1 MPLDIEETIQ
11 IHFSSRFANN
21 YVNGSFSNCE
31 FFLPVIE
38 VPPQHQIY
46 VSCISASI
54 PYTFY
59 NIDSNNNYLEYFV
72 YNSVDN
78 GASTLY
84 DLTITPGNY
93 NAYQLQNYLKT
104 QLGSNFTVTYDVITN
119 KFTFSHTYM
128 NFGFRGDTSTALE
141 LIGFK
146 KSLFFIESNNKTLT
160 SEYCV
165 NLLSKHCLCV
175 ALNYTTGNINYS
187 NKLTNNVLV
196 SIPIKGNP
204 YSMITYENTNAY
216 KANLY
221 KNSLTYIKIKIVDQ
235 NNNIVDLNG
244 CHWTMTFQLDIVK
257 FVE

>member
-11 IHFSSRFANN
+11 IHFSSRYANN

-59 NIDSNNNYLEYFV
+59 NIDTNNNYLEYFI
-72 YNSVDN
+72 DT
-78 GASTLY
+78 TLY
-84 DLTITPGNY
+84 NLTITPGNY
-93 NAYQLQNYLKT
+93 NAYQLRDYLKN
-104 QLGSNFTVTYDVITN
+104 QLGSNFNVTYDVITN
-119 KFTFSHTYM
+119 KFTFTHASM
-128 NFGFRGDTSTALE
+128 NFGLKTDNSTALE

-146 KSLFFIESNNKTLT
+146 KSLFVIESVDRILT
-160 SEYCV
+160 SDYCV

-187 NKLTNNVLV
+187 NKLTNNILV

>member
-11 IHFSSRFANN
+11 IHFSSRYANN

-46 VSCISASI
+46 ISCISASI

-59 NIDSNNNYLEYFV
+59 NIDINNNYIEY
-72 YNSVDN
+72 YIDT
-78 GASTLY
+78 TLY
-84 DLTITPGNY
+84 NFTITVGNY
-93 NAYQLQNYLKT
+93 NAYQLRDYLKN
-104 QLGSNFTVTYDVITN
+104 QLGSNFNVNYDVITN
-119 KFTFSHTYM
+119 KFTFTHASM
-128 NFGFRGDTSTALE
+128 NFGFNTENSTALE

-146 KSLFFIESNNKTLT
+146 KSLFVIQSVDRTLT
-160 SEYCV
+160 SDFCV

-175 ALNYTTGNINYS
+175 ALNYSTGNINYS
-187 NKLTNNVLV
+187 NKLTNNILV

-221 KNSLTYIKIKIVDQ
+221 KNSLTYIKIKIIDQ